1 MCWTRLRSVLSTLLR
16 AQVTD
21 VADAMVLKRLF
32 ETLIAEGVV
41 LVATSNRPPRDL
53 YLGGINR
60 EHFLEFVAV
69 LESTVT
75 RPASPCRVKRARVI
89 ESETRFGFGCSFW
102 TLGLAPVRN
111 CRDARPQIP
120 ISTG

>member
-69 LESTVT
+69 L
-75 RPASPCRVKRARVI
+75 
-89 ESETRFGFGCSFW
+89 
-102 TLGLAPVRN
+102 
-111 CRDARPQIP
+111 
-120 ISTG
+120 